1 MVATIWIPLFVKN
14 EHSKFITHT
23 KIIINKKKKNEHF
36 KPEEMLNLNCIHPH
50 LLIIAQ

>member
-14 EHSKFITHT
+14 EHSKFITHK
-23 KIIINKKKKNEHF
+23 KIIIKKNKKEWTF
-36 KPEEMLNLNCIHPH
+36 QAREMLNLNCIHPH